1 MRVKVKVKEMVMS
14 VMLRERVMAMAGEK
28 DRGG

>member
-1 MRVKVKVKEMVMS
+1 MRVKVKVKEVVMS
-14 VMLRERVMAMAGEK
+14 VMLREMVMAMAGEK

>member
-14 VMLRERVMAMAGEK
+14 VMLREGVMAMAGEK